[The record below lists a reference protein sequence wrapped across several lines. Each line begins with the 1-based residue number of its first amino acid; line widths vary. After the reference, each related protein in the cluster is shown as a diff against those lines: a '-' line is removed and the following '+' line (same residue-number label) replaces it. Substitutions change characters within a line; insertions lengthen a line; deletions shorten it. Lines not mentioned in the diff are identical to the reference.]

1 MGILNLTPDSF
12 SDGGMFVDREKALNR
27 AKQMVSEGAKII
39 DVGGES
45 TGPGSEDVSEEE
57 ELLRIYEVLERI
69 SFWRKKEDKD
79 FLISVDTYK
88 PFVARELI
96 KLGIDIIN
104 DVTAFRFKNGEM
116 AEVVARNCLGVVL
129 MYSKDETARTTR
141 KEIEYDDVVKTI
153 KDFWLDRV
161 DFALKSGVSKRQIIL
176 DPGMGAFVS
185 AVPKYSFE
193 ILERLRELKEL
204 GYPILVGTSR
214 KSFLGGKIE
223 EREEKSRET
232 SFLAIRNGADIVRV
246 HEVSMGK

>member
-1 MGILNLTPDSF
+1 MFEILIKNRILKFDSGIVMGILNLTPDSF

-96 KLGIDIIN
+96 KLGID
-104 DVTAFRFKNGEM
+104 
-116 AEVVARNCLGVVL
+116 
-129 MYSKDETARTTR
+129 
-141 KEIEYDDVVKTI
+141 
-153 KDFWLDRV
+153 
-161 DFALKSGVSKRQIIL
+161 
-176 DPGMGAFVS
+176 
-185 AVPKYSFE
+185 
-193 ILERLRELKEL
+193 
-204 GYPILVGTSR
+204 
-214 KSFLGGKIE
+214 
-223 EREEKSRET
+223 
-232 SFLAIRNGADIVRV
+232 
-246 HEVSMGK
+246 